1 MRYTVVEIVRNTGFA
16 RTTVN
21 KHIQRGKLKAIV
33 GSLSKGHPCYVVE
46 HEELVRWARAQS
58 DMLGGIP
65 DPAPWLME
73 LGVKRAYTYDPN
85 QGRRVRTDTKVL
97 TTGGVARLLGV
108 APSTASNW
116 VRDGLLRG
124 RKRESG
130 TRVRVFEWE
139 VLRSDLVE
147 FVADRVMRG
156 AEYPRAREE
165 FMREVYEV
173 VCELGGV
180 GIRPEQKP
188 KPEPEPKPEP
198 QPTTV
203 GVWRKPGAKPW
214 DKPVG
219 VENLKDGEIFAIQ
232 GYRIT
237 RENIAEFT
245 RTLSESDLHTMTSF
259 NITMAAAVD
268 MVKQG
273 IVELIICFVYR
284 NTGLKWQVEGL
295 TIRNN
300 HLDEVMRRASYVR
313 TV

>member
-73 LGVKRAYTYDPN
+73 LGVKKAYAYDPN
-85 QGRRVRTDTKVL
+85 QGRRVRTDTRVL

-173 VCELGGV
+173 VRELGGV
-180 GIRPEQKP
+180 GIKPEQKP

-214 DKPVG
+214 DKPAG
-219 VENLKDGEIFAIQ
+219 VENMGEGESFVVR
-232 GYRIT
+232 GHRIT
-237 RENIAEFT
+237 KDNVNEFEQT
-245 RTLSESDLHTMTSF
+245 ITASD
-259 NITMAAAVD
+259 
-268 MVKQG
+268 KQG
-273 IVELIICFVYR
+273 ITPFDLTLGALLELVKEDSAEFELCYVWR
-284 NTGLKWQVEGL
+284 ADGVRWQVQSLVIKYG
-295 TIRNN
+295 RMGA
-300 HLDEVMRRASYVR
+300 VMRRARYVK
-313 TV
+313 TA